1 MARYTAEEP
10 RRRAERRTDR
20 RRVQKSRRMV
30 DPIQEIIRERERA
43 REQRD
48 PLADVCYLVT
58 VASPERAE
66 ARALTL
72 RDVGDRGVGVLINRT
87 SPKWRQ
93 LSQAETATILIHWPS
108 VRRQYRIWG
117 AIAQM
122 EPARIDAYWRRKVH
136 GSKLLEHYYTEFH
149 PQSAEVG
156 SRDEFL
162 AGIDALRRR
171 YPDRDAVPRPP
182 SLAGIYVVARE
193 IEAWHG
199 SEERLHERLRY
210 RKTGTGWDAATLVP

>member
-1 MARYTAEEP
+1 MA
-10 RRRAERRTDR
+10 
-20 RRVQKSRRMV
+20 

-43 REQRD
+43 REQGD

-58 VASPERAE
+58 VASSDRAE

-72 RDVGDRGVGVLINRT
+72 RDVGDQGFGILINRT

-93 LSQAETATILIHWPS
+93 LAQTETATILIHWPS

-117 AIAQM
+117 TIVPM
-122 EPARIDAYWRRKVH
+122 DGARVDAYWRRKTH
-136 GSKLLEHYYTEFH
+136 GSKLLEHYYTEFQ
-149 PQSAEVG
+149 PQTAEVG

-162 AGIDALRRR
+162 AGIETLRRR
-171 YPDRDAVPRPP
+171 YPGREAVPQPP
-182 SLAGIYVVARE
+182 SLAGIYVMPRE

-199 SEERLHERLRY
+199 SEERLHDRRRY